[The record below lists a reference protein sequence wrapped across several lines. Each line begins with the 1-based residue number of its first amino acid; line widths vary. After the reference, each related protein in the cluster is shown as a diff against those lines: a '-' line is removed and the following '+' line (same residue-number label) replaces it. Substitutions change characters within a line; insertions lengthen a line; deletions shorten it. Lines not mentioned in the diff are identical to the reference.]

1 MAQVNTLIPF
11 ILYMECSV
19 PRSYLTKSLDEIF
32 ERAKKSG
39 YSNDKDDSGGATM
52 CGVTIAT
59 YTAYRKTK
67 GYKSTTIADLKAI
80 TFEEWR
86 DIMKT
91 GYWNKWQA
99 DKIQNQS
106 LANILVDWIW
116 MSGSVA
122 ITTPQRILG
131 VKADGVVGPKTLA
144 ALNATNPEQLFNTIK
159 QARINQAEEAI
170 RAKPAKKKF
179 RKGWYRRFNSITYEG
194 LRYDI
199 DN

>member
-1 MAQVNTLIPF
+1 
-11 ILYMECSV
+11 
-19 PRSYLTKSLDEIF
+19 
-32 ERAKKSG
+32 
-39 YSNDKDDSGGATM
+39 
-52 CGVTIAT
+52 
-59 YTAYRKTK
+59 
-67 GYKSTTIADLKAI
+67 
-80 TFEEWR
+80 
-86 DIMKT
+86 
-91 GYWNKWQA
+91 
-99 DKIQNQS
+99 
-106 LANILVDWIW
+106 